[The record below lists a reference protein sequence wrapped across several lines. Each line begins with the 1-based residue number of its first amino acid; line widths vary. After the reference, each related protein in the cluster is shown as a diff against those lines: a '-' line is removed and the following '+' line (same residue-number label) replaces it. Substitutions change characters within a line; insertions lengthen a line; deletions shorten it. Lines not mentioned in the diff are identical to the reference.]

1 MPAHRLLFLTDRGQ
15 RHQRAALNAAPP
27 DLEVIIKRRPS
38 PAELDSALPTAEF
51 LISERNQ
58 PVTAAMLN
66 RANRLKLIVRLGS
79 LAHDIDLVM
88 AREKGIH
95 VSVQPVLGS
104 ILVAEHMVMMTLAVL
119 KRLGR
124 SLASANTADHKRPAQ
139 RTDENTFSF
148 NWLGYTDL
156 VGLFGKTVSILGLGE
171 IGVELAR
178 RFRPFGLERL
188 YYYKRRRYPQAV
200 ERSLGLHY
208 ADMTEC
214 IKEADVLVSLLP
226 YSTETD
232 RSIHAGAF
240 ALMKPTAVLVHAG
253 SGSVIDEQAL
263 VVALK
268 SGKLAGAALDTY
280 EYEPLQPTHS
290 LVQLARNPASNLL
303 LTPHTAAASFL
314 SDRSEDYAE
323 IVRFLKG
330 EPLKYGVA

>member
-1 MPAHRLLFLTDRGQ
+1 VATQRLLFLTDRGQ

-27 DLEVIIKRRPS
+27 DLDVTIKRRPS
-38 PAELDSALPTAEF
+38 PAELDSLLPTADF
-51 LISERNQ
+51 LITERNQ
-58 PVTAAMLN
+58 PVTAAMLD

-104 ILVAEHMVMMTLAVL
+104 IMVAEHMVMMTLAVL
-119 KRLGR
+119 KRLKR
-124 SLASANTADHKRPAQ
+124 SLIAASTADHKRPAQ

-148 NWLGYTDL
+148 NWMGYSDL
-156 VGLFGKTVSILGLGE
+156 VGLFGKTASILGMGE

-178 RFRPFGLERL
+178 RLRSFGLERL
-188 YYYKRRRYPQAV
+188 YYYKRKRYPQAV
-200 ERSLGLHY
+200 ERSLGLRY
-208 ADMTEC
+208 AEMTEC
-214 IKEADVLVSLLP
+214 MREADVLMSLLP
-226 YSTETD
+226 YSPETD

-240 ALMKPTAVLVHAG
+240 ALMKPTAVLIHAG

-263 VVALK
+263 VDAIK

-290 LVQLARNPASNLL
+290 LVQLARDPASNLL
-303 LTPHTAAASFL
+303 LTPHTAAASL
-314 SDRSEDYAE
+314 PPDRSEDYAE

-330 EPLKYGVA
+330 KPLKYGVA